1 MSLKFDVG
9 NWKFELTLRELH
21 CQPVKKE
28 SNTDRKLKLNERREQ
43 TDSLVALTA
52 NSLSARATPANQLTL
67 NSKRSQA
74 KRN

>member
-21 CQPVKKE
+21 CQPVNHE
-28 SNTDRKLKLNERREQ
+28 SNTTKRAQVNEKRERNE
-43 TDSLVALTA
+43 SLIARTA
-52 NSLSARATPANQLTL
+52 RSFSTPASQLTL
-67 NSKRSQA
+67 NAKRTQA

>member
-21 CQPVKKE
+21 CQPVNKE
-28 SNTDRKLKLNERREQ
+28 SNTAKSVKSNERREQ
-43 TDSLVALTA
+43 TDSLLARTA
-52 NSLSARATPANQLTL
+52 RSVSTPASQLTL